1 MVYIDVPANDT
12 RPESLRAAL
21 AGRSPGF
28 PPSAALAVIADLEQ
42 PGIDRR
48 SLLTD
53 IIGDTSVD
61 SSVRAAAVRVLARV
75 QPADAVGDLLSGL
88 EAPDDRIAAAA
99 AAGLGVIGGPD
110 QLSQLQ
116 LAYDKAS
123 DELLRR
129 RAAFAQFLIVH
140 RYGLTDRQAPAPE
153 FQLQEGP
160 PPVGGHS
167 FTTTRPG
174 PRRRAEALKGI
185 KRELPTLDETEQDVY
200 EMQCGP
206 RLLEVAASTDVL
218 GDAAALTGKPAL
230 AAVVAFQ
237 NLEHEGFFPG
247 LLVFTRPDGR
257 DRINLLVTRPAGD
270 PAYAGTGT
278 VSGDTATFQL
288 KAVSAPGIVPIEAT
302 IRVTGKTLEISG
314 SSGRTGRPATLPQR
328 AKHLDT
334 AQ

>member
-1 MVYIDVPANDT
+1 MVYIDVPVDDM

-21 AGRSPGF
+21 AGQSPDF
-28 PPSAALAVIADLEQ
+28 PPSTALALIADLEQ
-42 PGIDRR
+42 PGIDKR

-61 SSVRAAAVRVLARV
+61 SSVRAAALRVLARV
-75 QPADAVGDLLSGL
+75 QPHDAVRDLLSAL
-88 EAPDDRIAAAA
+88 EAPDDRMAAAA
-99 AAGLGVIGGPD
+99 ATGLGMIGGPD

-123 DELLRR
+123 DETLRR
-129 RAAFAQFLIVH
+129 KAAFAQFLIVH
-140 RYGLTDRQAPAPE
+140 RYGITDRDAPSPS
-153 FQLQEGP
+153 FQMQKGP
-160 PPVGGHS
+160 SPVGGHS
-167 FTTTRPG
+167 FNTSRPG
-174 PRRRAEALKGI
+174 PRRRAEALEGI
-185 KRELPTLDETEQDVY
+185 KRELPTLDTTKHDVY

-206 RLLEVAASTDVL
+206 RLLEVAASTEVL
-218 GDAAALTGKPAL
+218 GDAATMTRKPAL

-237 NLEHEGFFPG
+237 NLEHERFFPG
-247 LLVFTRPDGR
+247 LLVFTRPNGQNG
-257 DRINLLVTRPAGD
+257 INLLVTRPGGD

-278 VSGDTATFQL
+278 VSGDTATLQL

-302 IRVTGKTLEISG
+302 IRLTGKTLEISG

-334 AQ
+334 E